1 MTASASGM
9 NRTVLV
15 LGMDA
20 SSAVLTGMMGEGLRR
35 NHLRSSPIP
44 HLQDWEGGE
53 EFRVEEWVSLE
64 LLFTL
69 YSSLINHLPSLNL

>member
-1 MTASASGM
+1 MTKKVKTAVEQMRGE

-20 SSAVLTGMMGEGLRR
+20 SSVVLTEMMGEGLRR

-44 HLQDWEGGE
+44 HLQDWEGG
-53 EFRVEEWVSLE
+53 RSLE
-64 LLFTL
+64 RR
-69 YSSLINHLPSLNL
+69 SG